1 MTVPNFATLPR
12 GQAGFRHRAARRAPR
27 GFTLVELMTVV
38 VIVGVL
44 ATIGIFG
51 VRKYLLAAKS
61 TEAGKILADIA
72 AGQEAYRDETFRYL
86 DVSTGIDTYH
96 PMATPG
102 PVAYDWTDTSGGA
115 TYNNFLTLG
124 VRPTGPVMFGY
135 ACRAGGPSETLA
147 APPAVGTTPEFSWPS
162 TITDVFWVC
171 KAAGDRDGDS
181 TKAIFVASS
190 FTNQIYSERE
200 DE

>member
-1 MTVPNFATLPR
+1 MAVTKSGTGFAVW
-12 GQAGFRHRAARRAPR
+12 AEIRHRHRRR
-27 GFTLVELMTVV
+27 GFSLVELMAV
-38 VIVGVL
+38 VIIVGLL

-61 TEAGKILADIA
+61 TEAGKMLASIA

-86 DVSTGIDTYH
+86 DVSTSIDTYH

-102 PVAYDWTDTSGGA
+102 RVAYDWTDTSGGA
-115 TYNNFLTLG
+115 AFNNFLTLG

-135 ACRAGGPSETLA
+135 ACRAGGPSQTLA
-147 APPAVGTTPEFSWPS
+147 APPTVGTTPEFSWPS

-171 KAAGDRDGDS
+171 KAVGDRDGDS
-181 TKAIFVASS
+181 VKAIFVASS
-190 FTNQIYSERE
+190 FTNQIYSEHE
-200 DE
+200 EE